1 MVERCDRVLRDLA
14 ELPPVGTPQRR
25 AWDLTV
31 REANELYPDWSAITV
46 GTSRLR
52 RQTYEQHY
60 KGTYEGDEDL
70 VCAVA
75 GAWSS
80 GYEGPSEEDG

>member
-31 REANELYPDWSAITV
+31 REANELYPDWSAIND
-46 GTSRLR
+46 GKLCLR
-52 RQTYEQHY
+52 RQTYEQDY
-60 KGTYEGDEDL
+60 KGYYEGGL
-70 VCAVA
+70 
-75 GAWSS
+75 
-80 GYEGPSEEDG
+80 EEEKGTS